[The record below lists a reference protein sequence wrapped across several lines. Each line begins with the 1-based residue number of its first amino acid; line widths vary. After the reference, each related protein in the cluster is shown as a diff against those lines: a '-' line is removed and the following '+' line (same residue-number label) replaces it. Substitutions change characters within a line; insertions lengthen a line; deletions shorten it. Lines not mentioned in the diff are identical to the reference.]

1 MMMEVPMS
9 TEASPVFNPFLPENV
24 TDPYPL
30 YARLR
35 RDAPVSFSAMLN
47 MWVVSR
53 HEDISA
59 ILRAPERFSSG
70 DVLRPPLDL
79 PAEVQA
85 ILAADYLPEY
95 PLLGSDPPAHGP
107 LRSFVG
113 KTFTPRRV
121 AESEPWVRRTAEEL
135 VDSFAGEGRADL
147 VARYTV
153 PFALRVMAQTFAIPL
168 DDMIRIKGWCDHE
181 SLFLAA
187 QLPPDQ
193 LAPYAHSIVALRRYL
208 HAMIES
214 RRQSASDDLVT
225 ALVRAQSEGGVGG
238 VQLETKELASMI
250 SVLIFAGHETTTN
263 ALGNILLLLSQHPEV
278 WNAMRRDPSCI
289 PAVVEEG
296 LRAAA
301 PVMAMMRTS
310 VTDTE
315 VGGAAV
321 PAGARMLLL
330 FASANRDERVFPDPD
345 RFDPTRPNLEQQLA
359 FGRGIHFCVG
369 ASLARMELRVALETL
384 VARLPALRL
393 EAPPVFLPELIH
405 RGPKRLEIAWD

>member
-1 MMMEVPMS
+1 MS

-24 TDPYPL
+24 ADPNPL

-35 RDAPVSFSAMLN
+35 REVPVSFSAMLN

-53 HEDISA
+53 HDDVSA
-59 ILRAPERFSSG
+59 ILRAPSQFSSG
-70 DVLRPPLDL
+70 DVLRPPIDL
-79 PAEVQA
+79 PAEVKA
-85 ILAADYLPEY
+85 ILAADYVPEY
-95 PLLGSDPPAHGP
+95 PLLGSDPPAHGR

-113 KTFTPRRV
+113 KAFTPQRV

-135 VDSFAGEGRADL
+135 VEGFAGEGRADL
-147 VARYTV
+147 VARYSV
-153 PFALRVMAQTFAIPL
+153 PFALRVLAQALAIPL
-168 DDMIRIKGWCDHE
+168 DDMVRIKGWCDHE

-193 LAPYAHSIVALRRYL
+193 LAPYAHSMVALRRYL
-208 HAMIES
+208 RAMIES
-214 RRQSASDDLVT
+214 RRESTGDDLVT
-225 ALVRAQSEGGVGG
+225 ALVRAQSEDGGVGG
-238 VQLETKELASMI
+238 VQLETTELASML

-278 WNAMRRDPSCI
+278 WEAMRREPSRI

-301 PVMAMMRTS
+301 PVVAMMRTS
-310 VTDTE
+310 VAATE
-315 VGGAAV
+315 VGGVAV

-330 FASANRDERVFPDPD
+330 FASANRDERVFAEPD

-369 ASLARMELRVALETL
+369 AALARMELRVALETL
-384 VARLPALRL
+384 AARLPALRL
-393 EAPPVFLPELIH
+393 EAPPVFRPELVH